1 MSLLCFSFLTCYRC
15 FVFYDNILNIA
26 SSRYC
31 CVGGHEL
38 SKTTGGRIA
47 CGKHTHSI
55 VNPIFSRHSLY
66 NINKMA
72 VMLKIKVQ
80 NIIREILTIQCE
92 TLFIYCFVGSNN
104 LTKFEILFT
113 PLKSLIIFKLH
124 V

>member
-1 MSLLCFSFLTCYRC
+1 MSLLCFSFLTCYKC

-38 SKTTGGRIA
+38 SKTIGGRIA

-55 VNPIFSRHSLY
+55 VNPIFLRHSLY

-80 NIIREILTIQCE
+80 NGLYLMTMRRLGLRIGFCHVLEFGKIIICSST
-92 TLFIYCFVGSNN
+92 YSV
-104 LTKFEILFT
+104 
-113 PLKSLIIFKLH
+113 
-124 V
+124 